1 MNKIKELRLLK
12 GLTREELARYVDIN
26 ASNIAKFENG
36 NRKLTVANAAKIAE
50 YFNVSVEEL
59 LGENV
64 NLKNFVYHFVVEFA
78 HEPSPMEAIQEIMLQ
93 LLQRTFD
100 DVHGASSKWT
110 LTDARFYAMCE
121 RLFNADTTWNENE
134 LMLINS
140 FLDALTKKAGK

>member
-50 YFNVSVEEL
+50 YFNVSVEDL
-59 LGENV
+59 LGDDA

-78 HEPSPMEAIQEIMLQ
+78 HEPSPMDALFAILKDYHDRNFDWFVESSTAKTLSDQERWAFVV
-93 LLQRTFD
+93 LQRIID
-100 DVHGASSKWT
+100 KKWNASD
-110 LTDARFYAMCE
+110 L
-121 RLFNADTTWNENE
+121 E
-134 LMLINS
+134 LLAHSIDLI
-140 FLDALTKKAGK
+140 KKAGK